1 MSVAMQVSVEK
12 TGQHERKLTVSIP
25 AERVEGEIGKRLQ
38 GLARTAR
45 IPGFRKGKIPLAVIT
60 KQYGENA
67 RAEVVGMLIDSSL
80 NDAIRQEQLVPAS
93 RPHVDIKKN
102 DAASGLE
109 YHAVFEV
116 YPEVV
121 VKGLDTIVIDKPQTV
136 VSDED
141 LMDVLERI
149 SKQHMDWVE
158 VDRASGDNDR
168 VTIDMKGTLVGEEKP
183 FTESPDMK
191 VKIGA
196 GEMIAGFED
205 NLKGVRSGKSL
216 SFELAFPLDY
226 FSPELAG
233 KTARFDV
240 KLSSVEEGTLPEVD
254 DSFAEKLGVQEGG
267 LEELKN
273 RIRTGLQTEADQL
286 LHNYLKEQLLDHL
299 LNENTVDVPQGLIN
313 TELNVL
319 QQNPEAAALNKELS
333 LEDNAKRRVT
343 LSLILGQ
350 YIKDQGIKIDQAKV
364 QQAIRD
370 MAMSYPNPEAV
381 MKWFYQDQ
389 QRLSGVASM
398 VLEDQAVDQ
407 ILSGVQHSEET
418 LSYKEM
424 LEKTKS
430 GK

>member
-1 MSVAMQVSVEK
+1 MSVSMQVSVEK

-38 GLARTAR
+38 GLVQTAR
-45 IPGFRKGKIPLAVIT
+45 IPGFRKGKIPLAVIA
-60 KQYGENA
+60 KQYGEGA

-80 NDAIRQEQLVPAS
+80 SDAIRQEQLVPAS

-102 DAASGLE
+102 DASSGLE

-121 VKGLDTIVIDKPQTV
+121 VKGLDSVVVDKPQVLVT
-136 VSDED
+136 DADITE
-141 LMDVLERI
+141 VLERI
-149 SKQHMDWVE
+149 SKQHMNWVE
-158 VDRASGDNDR
+158 VDRASGDKDR
-168 VTIDMKGTLVGEEKP
+168 VSIDMKGTLVGEEKP
-183 FTESPDMK
+183 FTEAPDMK
-191 VKIGA
+191 VIIGA

-205 NLKGVRSGKSL
+205 NLKGAKAGKEA

-240 KLSSVEEGTLPEVD
+240 KITSIEEGTLPTMD
-254 DSFAEKLGVQEGG
+254 DTLAEKLGVKEGG

-273 RIRTGLQTEADQL
+273 RVRTGLQSEADQL
-286 LHNYLKEQLLDHL
+286 LHNYVKEQLLDYL
-299 LNENTVDVPQGLIN
+299 LSENTVDVPQGLIN
-313 TELNVL
+313 TELSVL

-333 LEDNAKRRVT
+333 LEENAKRRVT
-343 LSLILGQ
+343 LSLLLGQ
-350 YIKDQGIKIDQAKV
+350 YIKEHDIKLDQAKV
-364 QQAIRD
+364 QQVIRE

-424 LEKTKS
+424 LDKS
-430 GK
+430 KSAK

>member
-38 GLARTAR
+38 GLAQTAR
-45 IPGFRKGKIPLAVIT
+45 IPGFRKGKIPLAVIA
-60 KQYGENA
+60 KQYGEGA

-80 NDAIRQEQLVPAS
+80 SDAIRQEQLVPAS

-102 DAASGLE
+102 DAAEGLE
-109 YHAVFEV
+109 YHAIFEV
-116 YPEVV
+116 YPDVV
-121 VKGLDTIVIDKPQTV
+121 VKGLDNVVVDKPQVLVTEADI
-136 VSDED
+136 SE
-141 LMDVLERI
+141 VLERI
-149 SKQHMDWVE
+149 SKQHMNWVTVE
-158 VDRASGDNDR
+158 RASGDKDR

-183 FTESPDMK
+183 FTEAPDMK
-191 VKIGA
+191 VNIGA

-205 NLKGVRSGKSL
+205 NLKGAKAGKEM

-240 KLSSVEEGTLPEVD
+240 KVTSVEEGTLPTMD
-254 DSFAEKLGVQEGG
+254 DSLAEKLGVKEGG

-273 RIRTGLQTEADQL
+273 RVRTGLQSEADQL
-286 LHNYLKEQLLDHL
+286 LHNYVKEQLLDYL
-299 LNENTVDVPQGLIN
+299 LSQNTVDVPQGLIN
-313 TELNVL
+313 TELSVL
-319 QQNPEAAALNKELS
+319 QQNPEAAALSKDLT
-333 LEDNAKRRVT
+333 LEENAKRRVT
-343 LSLILGQ
+343 LSLLLGQ
-350 YIKDQGIKIDQAKV
+350 YIKEQNIKLDQAKV
-364 QQAIRD
+364 QQVIRE

-424 LEKTKS
+424 LDKS
-430 GK
+430 KSAK

>member
-38 GLARTAR
+38 GLAQTAR
-45 IPGFRKGKIPLAVIT
+45 IPGFRKGKIPLAVIA
-60 KQYGENA
+60 KQYGEGA
-67 RAEVVGMLIDSSL
+67 RAEVVGMLIDSTLS
-80 NDAIRQEQLVPAS
+80 DAIRQEQLVPAS
-93 RPHVDIKKN
+93 RPHVDIIKN
-102 DAASGLE
+102 DPLLGLE

-116 YPEVV
+116 YPEIV
-121 VKGLDTIVIDKPQTV
+121 VKGLDKVVVDKPLVQ

-141 LMDVLERI
+141 IQEVLERI
-149 SKQHMDWVE
+149 SKQHMDWTV
-158 VDRASGDNDR
+158 VDRASAEDDR
-168 VTIDMKGTLVGEEKP
+168 VTVDMKGTLIGEEKP
-183 FTESPDMK
+183 FTEAPDMK
-191 VKIGA
+191 VRIGA
-196 GEMIAGFED
+196 GEMIPGFED
-205 NLKGVRSGKSL
+205 NLKGMKAGKSS
-216 SFELAFPLDY
+216 SFELGFPLDY

-240 KLSSVEEGTLPEVD
+240 KVTSVEEGSMPVIDDTL
-254 DSFAEKLGVQEGG
+254 AEKLGVKEGG
-267 LEELKN
+267 LEELKK
-273 RIRTGLQTEADQL
+273 RIKAGLQTEADQL
-286 LHNYLKEQLLDHL
+286 LHNYVKEQLLDHL
-299 LNENTVDVPQGLIN
+299 LGANTVDVPQGLIN

-343 LSLILGQ
+343 LSLLLGQ
-350 YIKDQGIKIDQAKV
+350 YIKDQAIKIDQAKV
-364 QQAIRD
+364 QQMIRE

-398 VLEDQAVDQ
+398 VLEDQAVDH

-418 LSYKEM
+418 LSYKQM
-424 LEKTKS
+424 LEKSK
-430 GK
+430 GDK